1 MKTSGTVLY
10 HQNKNWLETG
20 IILDNNNIS
29 QSYLTITLL
38 NDTDIVT
45 QRNRSY
51 LIKMNSNLIKID
63 NDNDM
68 EMIQKPNQKQGIAGQ
83 QVKVD
88 KWTNLQESATELRKV
103 WSYTT

>member
-1 MKTSGTVLY
+1 
-10 HQNKNWLETG
+10 
-20 IILDNNNIS
+20 
-29 QSYLTITLL
+29 
-38 NDTDIVT
+38 
-45 QRNRSY
+45 
-51 LIKMNSNLIKID
+51 MNSNLIKID

-83 QVKVD
+83 QVNLE

>member
-1 MKTSGTVLY
+1 M
-10 HQNKNWLETG
+10 
-20 IILDNNNIS
+20 S

-83 QVKVD
+83 QVNLE
-88 KWTNLQESATELRKV
+88 KWTNL
-103 WSYTT
+103 